1 MFTLVLSP
9 LLLLL
14 LILLLRSDDD
24 RFGRRLRQEDDDFA
38 TPTTDD
44 EEAENASACILQIYI
59 YIYNVCVCVIKLLRS
74 LKTCGCLSIMCSRSF
89 YIENFIHSD
98 ESCLAVHWLVRG
110 NNRRGK
116 GILFQKNEKEKQ
128 SSRHFLSESTH
139 HDVAAFSHPRSANQE
154 ERKTAEK
161 SVNVYVSAFFFFN
174 FFFLLLQ
181 EFARSSRCRFFNK
194 NSHRKRHHPAT
205 PFS

>member
-24 RFGRRLRQEDDDFA
+24 RFGRGLRQEDDDFA

-89 YIENFIHSD
+89 YVENFIHSD

-110 NNRRGK
+110 NNRAGK
-116 GILFQKNEKEKQ
+116 GN
-128 SSRHFLSESTH
+128 SLSKKREG
-139 HDVAAFSHPRSANQE
+139 
-154 ERKTAEK
+154 KTIF
-161 SVNVYVSAFFFFN
+161 SAFFIREHAPRRRR
-174 FFFLLLQ
+174 FL
-181 EFARSSRCRFFNK
+181 SSALCESRRKK
-194 NSHRKRHHPAT
+194 NC
-205 PFS
+205 

>member
-24 RFGRRLRQEDDDFA
+24 RFGRGLRQEDDDFA

-59 YIYNVCVCVIKLLRS
+59 NIYNVCVCVIKLLRS

-89 YIENFIHSD
+89 YVENFIHSD
-98 ESCLAVHWLVRG
+98 ESCLAVHWLSEAKPTPREG
-110 NNRRGK
+110 N
-116 GILFQKNEKEKQ
+116 
-128 SSRHFLSESTH
+128 SLSKK
-139 HDVAAFSHPRSANQE
+139 R
-154 ERKTAEK
+154 ERKTIF
-161 SVNVYVSAFFFFN
+161 SAFFIREHAPRRRR
-174 FFFLLLQ
+174 FL
-181 EFARSSRCRFFNK
+181 SSALCESRRKK
-194 NSHRKRHHPAT
+194 NC
-205 PFS
+205 

>member
-24 RFGRRLRQEDDDFA
+24 RFGRGLRQEDDDFA

-89 YIENFIHSD
+89 YVENFIHSD
-98 ESCLAVHWLVRG
+98 ESCLAVHWLSEAITDEGREFSFKKTRTK
-110 NNRRGK
+110 NNLL
-116 GILFQKNEKEKQ
+116 GIF
-128 SSRHFLSESTH
+128 
-139 HDVAAFSHPRSANQE
+139 
-154 ERKTAEK
+154 
-161 SVNVYVSAFFFFN
+161 Y
-174 FFFLLLQ
+174 
-181 EFARSSRCRFFNK
+181 
-194 NSHRKRHHPAT
+194 
-205 PFS
+205 

>member
-59 YIYNVCVCVIKLLRS
+59 YIYNVCVWVIKLLRS

-89 YIENFIHSD
+89 
-98 ESCLAVHWLVRG
+98 CR
-110 NNRRGK
+110 
-116 GILFQKNEKEKQ
+116 
-128 SSRHFLSESTH
+128 
-139 HDVAAFSHPRSANQE
+139 
-154 ERKTAEK
+154 
-161 SVNVYVSAFFFFN
+161 
-174 FFFLLLQ
+174 
-181 EFARSSRCRFFNK
+181 EFY
-194 NSHRKRHHPAT
+194 
-205 PFS
+205 PF

>member
-59 YIYNVCVCVIKLLRS
+59 YIYNVCVCSLIKNAEDCFSFSFWKRIPFPRFCLD
-74 LKTCGCLSIMCSRSF
+74 GCTAKQL
-89 YIENFIHSD
+89 FIRMD
-98 ESCLAVHWLVRG
+98 
-110 NNRRGK
+110 K
-116 GILFQKNEKEKQ
+116 ILYKKN
-128 SSRHFLSESTH
+128 
-139 HDVAAFSHPRSANQE
+139 AN
-154 ERKTAEK
+154 T
-161 SVNVYVSAFFFFN
+161 
-174 FFFLLLQ
+174 
-181 EFARSSRCRFFNK
+181 
-194 NSHRKRHHPAT
+194 
-205 PFS
+205 

>member
-24 RFGRRLRQEDDDFA
+24 RFGRRLRQEDVDDDFA

-98 ESCLAVHWLVRG
+98 ESCLAVHWLSEAKPREG
-110 NNRRGK
+110 NSLSKKREGK
-116 GILFQKNEKEKQ
+116 TIFGIF
-128 SSRHFLSESTH
+128 
-139 HDVAAFSHPRSANQE
+139 
-154 ERKTAEK
+154 
-161 SVNVYVSAFFFFN
+161 Y
-174 FFFLLLQ
+174 
-181 EFARSSRCRFFNK
+181 
-194 NSHRKRHHPAT
+194 
-205 PFS
+205 

>member
-1 MFTLVLSP
+1 MRALAFY
-9 LLLLL
+9 
-14 LILLLRSDDD
+14 
-24 RFGRRLRQEDDDFA
+24 E
-38 TPTTDD
+38 
-44 EEAENASACILQIYI
+44 YK
-59 YIYNVCVCVIKLLRS
+59 YIYNVCVCVCVCVIKLLRS

-89 YIENFIHSD
+89 CIENFIHSD
-98 ESCLAVHWLVRG
+98 ESFLAVHPSEAIITEGREFSLKTRTK
-110 NNRRGK
+110 NN
-116 GILFQKNEKEKQ
+116 L
-128 SSRHFLSESTH
+128 RHFLLKSTH

>member
-24 RFGRRLRQEDDDFA
+24 RFGRGLRQEDDDFA

-59 YIYNVCVCVIKLLRS
+59 NIYNVCVCVIKLLRS

-89 YIENFIHSD
+89 YVENFIHSD
-98 ESCLAVHWLVRG
+98 ESCLAVHWLFRG
-110 NNRRGK
+110 NNRGK
-116 GILFQKNEKEKQ
+116 GILFQKNENEKQ
-128 SSRHFLSESTH
+128 SSRHFLLESTH

>member
-1 MFTLVLSP
+1 MIS
-9 LLLLL
+9 
-14 LILLLRSDDD
+14 
-24 RFGRRLRQEDDDFA
+24 RRRRR
-38 TPTTDD
+38 TTRKRRMR
-44 EEAENASACILQIYI
+44 ALAFYKYI
-59 YIYNVCVCVIKLLRS
+59 FIFIMCVCVIKLLRS

-98 ESCLAVHWLVRG
+98 ESCLAVHWLSEAITEGREFSFKKT
-110 NNRRGK
+110 RRK
-116 GILFQKNEKEKQ
+116 DNL
-128 SSRHFLSESTH
+128 RHFLLESTH

>member
-24 RFGRRLRQEDDDFA
+24 RFGRGLRQEDDDFA

-89 YIENFIHSD
+89 YVENFIHSD
-98 ESCLAVHWLVRG
+98 ESCLALCIGWSEAITDEGREFSFKKTRRK
-110 NNRRGK
+110 NNLL
-116 GILFQKNEKEKQ
+116 GIF
-128 SSRHFLSESTH
+128 
-139 HDVAAFSHPRSANQE
+139 
-154 ERKTAEK
+154 
-161 SVNVYVSAFFFFN
+161 Y
-174 FFFLLLQ
+174 
-181 EFARSSRCRFFNK
+181 
-194 NSHRKRHHPAT
+194 
-205 PFS
+205 

>member
-24 RFGRRLRQEDDDFA
+24 RFGRGLRQEDEDFA

-98 ESCLAVHWLVRG
+98 ESCLAVHWLSEAITDEGREFSFKKTRTKS
-110 NNRRGK
+110 N
-116 GILFQKNEKEKQ
+116 L
-128 SSRHFLSESTH
+128 RHFLLESTH